1 MHTLTQLH
9 IDITRNATDDFNLF
23 HDPMRWQRISCNP
36 FRGTIALGFQLGLY
50 VEAQINQSASAIEQR
65 QYSVYEFTFV
75 NPAKVGDELNL
86 VVKLMPLS
94 DMLDKNSNPVEL
106 FGQFSLYSNKKPA

>member
-1 MHTLTQLH
+1 MTLT
-9 IDITRNATDDFNLF
+9 
-23 HDPMRWQRISCNP
+23 
-36 FRGTIALGFQLGLY
+36 
-50 VEAQINQSASAIEQR
+50 R

-94 DMLDKNSNPVEL
+94 DMLDKNR
-106 FGQFSLYSNKKPA
+106 